1 MSKGNNAP
9 RVVAGEFRRL
19 SRSKMAMLS
28 MVGLMV
34 IPLLYSGMLIGAFW
48 DPYGKLGDLPVA
60 VVNEDAGATMKDRQ
74 LAIGRDLI
82 DELKKKDDF
91 KWQFTDAKDA
101 MEGLK
106 DHRYSLAFVI
116 PDDFSKKT
124 ATLQDETPQ
133 QAEIQY
139 FVDDGWNYLTSRI
152 GEQASEKLKTD
163 VAHEVT
169 KAYADAVFTS
179 VGEAADGFGEASD
192 GASKLADGAKD
203 AKDGAQLLH
212 DNLAKLSDG
221 TIKLQQGVG
230 RLAGGAASLT
240 SGAQSAAK
248 GASSL
253 ADGLKQLGAG
263 GDQLAAGAA
272 QADAAAGQ
280 VAAGAG
286 KLADSGKAL
295 ADGAGQTQA
304 GVAAIADGAGKLAA
318 GLQQYAEA
326 HKDDADAAALQKLLA
341 SAQAVADGAGQA
353 QQGAAAV
360 ADGAGK
366 LAAGQQELAS
376 GATQLQAGT
385 AKLREGLGTFGAK
398 LGEAQTGAAQLA
410 DGAGELA
417 TGAGALQQGLADA
430 GNGVGTVKSGA
441 AQLAEGSVKLQ
452 DGLQQLQDGSG
463 ELSTKLGDASKMASE
478 VKTGDKQT
486 SMFADPIGVSE
497 HKLTDVP
504 NYGTGMTPY
513 FLSLGLYVGVLMS
526 TVILPLRDAAGHAK
540 SGWRWYLSK
549 LLLFAPVVLL
559 QTVLVDTV
567 LLAGLGLKVPNVIAF
582 YGISAVIGLTFM
594 AIVQF
599 LVTLAD
605 TIGRFLAIV
614 LLTLQLASSA
624 GTYPTELLPAWLQHI
639 SGWMPMTHAIEALRV
654 ALSNG
659 PASQIGDQLLLLGV
673 YAVVFA
679 ALTVALFA
687 IRRRRGE
694 SGAVALYPAKG

>member
-1 MSKGNNAP
+1 MAKSSKAP
-9 RVVAGEFRRL
+9 GVVAGEFRRL

-28 MVGLMV
+28 IVGLMV

-74 LAIGRDLI
+74 LAIGSDLV

-91 KWQFTDAKDA
+91 KWAFTNAKDA

-116 PDDFSKKT
+116 PEDFSKKT

-133 QAEIQY
+133 QADIQY
-139 FVDDGWNYLTSRI
+139 YVDDGWNYLTSRI

-169 KAYADAVFTS
+169 KAYADAVFSS
-179 VGEAADGFGEASD
+179 VGEAANGFGEASD

-203 AKDGAQLLH
+203 AKDGAQQLH
-212 DNLAKLSDG
+212 DNLAKLADG

-230 RLAGGAASLT
+230 QLAGGAASLT

-248 GASSL
+248 GAASL

-263 GDQLAAGAA
+263 EAQLEAGAA

-286 KLADSGKAL
+286 KLAESGKTL
-295 ADGAGQTQA
+295 AAGAEQTQT
-304 GVAAIADGAGKLAA
+304 GVAAVADGAGKLAA
-318 GLQQYAEA
+318 GLKQYAEA
-326 HKDDADAAALQKLLA
+326 HKDDADAAALQQLLA
-341 SAQAVADGAGQA
+341 SAQAVAAGAEQA
-353 QQGAAAV
+353 HQGAAAV

-366 LAAGQQELAS
+366 LSAGQQDLAS
-376 GATQLQAGT
+376 GAAQLQAGT
-385 AKLREGLGTFGAK
+385 AKLRQGLGTFGAK
-398 LGEAQTGAAQLA
+398 LGAAQIGASDLA
-410 DGAGELA
+410 AGAGKLA
-417 TGAGALQQGLADA
+417 AGAGTLQQGLTDA
-430 GNGVGTVKSGA
+430 GKGVGTVKSGA
-441 AQLAEGSVKLQ
+441 TQLADGTVKLQ
-452 DGLQQLQDGSG
+452 DGLKQLQDGSG
-463 ELSTKLGDASKMASE
+463 ELSSKLGDASKQASDL
-478 VKTGDKQT
+478 KSGDKQT
-486 SMFADPIGVSE
+486 EMFADPIGVTE

-513 FLSLGLYVGVLMS
+513 FLALGLYVGVLMS
-526 TVILPLRDAAGHAK
+526 TVILPLRDAAGVVK
-540 SGWRWYLSK
+540 SGWCWYLSK
-549 LLLFAPVVLL
+549 LLLFAPIVVL

-567 LLAGLGLKVPNVIAF
+567 LIAGLGLKVPHVAAF
-582 YGISAVIGLTFM
+582 YGITAVIGLTFM

-659 PASQIGDQLLLLGV
+659 PASRIGEQLLLMAV
-673 YAVVFA
+673 YAVAFA
-679 ALTVALFA
+679 AFTVVLFA
-687 IRRRRGE
+687 VRRRRAASDEG
-694 SGAVALYPAKG
+694 SLYLAQG